1 MDRRHR
7 FSSPFSST
15 RVYSRKYPRLH
26 SCAIFIAKTL
36 NVSSFSKYLTQ
47 SQNFLSYVYSFHTEL
62 YVQTSI
68 RFYLKSPRLF
78 DRIRLFEISFESPR
92 FEAWKS
98 CFDDVSL
105 GIEAKRGKE
114 GWEVKARIEL
124 ASSIRHLWRENPS
137 NRKRKDSLDGFLLSS
152 FLRIFHFEFPAKRY
166 VEPRRLKKRNRLES
180 KRDSLAA
187 RASEKGRSGMEKGGK
202 SKRRKRGRGRSERRV
217 TGGLSILRTV
227 VKVRRV

>member
-78 DRIRLFEISFESPR
+78 DRNFFRISSFRSLE
-92 FEAWKS
+92 KLL
-98 CFDDVSL
+98 DDVSL
-105 GIEAKRGKE
+105 SIEAKGGKE

>member
-62 YVQTSI
+62 YVQT
-68 RFYLKSPRLF
+68 FGFTLNPR
-78 DRIRLFEISFESPR
+78 
-92 FEAWKS
+92 
-98 CFDDVSL
+98 
-105 GIEAKRGKE
+105 G
-114 GWEVKARIEL
+114 
-124 ASSIRHLWRENPS
+124 SSIESGYSKFLSNFLVSKLGEVARRCFTGYRSERGERGVGSQGKDRTRFIDWSSLRRENPS

-187 RASEKGRSGMEKGGK
+187 RAGEKGRSGMEKGGK

>member
-98 CFDDVSL
+98 CSTM
-105 GIEAKRGKE
+105 
-114 GWEVKARIEL
+114 
-124 ASSIRHLWRENPS
+124 
-137 NRKRKDSLDGFLLSS
+137 
-152 FLRIFHFEFPAKRY
+152 FHW
-166 VEPRRLKKRNRLES
+166 VS
-180 KRDSLAA
+180 KR
-187 RASEKGRSGMEKGGK
+187 KGGK
-202 SKRRKRGRGRSERRV
+202 RGGKSRQGSNSLHRFVIS
-217 TGGLSILRTV
+217 GAKILRTGNERIV
-227 VKVRRV
+227 SMDFFSPRFCAFFILNSPRNVT

>member
-78 DRIRLFEISFESPR
+78 DRNFFRISSFRSLE
-92 FEAWKS
+92 KLL
-98 CFDDVSL
+98 DDVSL
-105 GIEAKRGKE
+105 GIEAKGGKE

-137 NRKRKDSLDGFLLSS
+137 NRNRKDSLDRFLLSS

>member
-47 SQNFLSYVYSFHTEL
+47 SQNFFSYVYSFHTEL

-78 DRIRLFEISFESPR
+78 DRNFFRISSFRSLE
-92 FEAWKS
+92 KLL
-98 CFDDVSL
+98 DDVSL
-105 GIEAKRGKE
+105 GIEAKGGKG
-114 GWEVKARIEL
+114 GWKVKARIEL

-166 VEPRRLKKRNRLES
+166 VDPRRLKKRNRLES

-187 RASEKGRSGMEKGGK
+187 RAGEKGRSGMEKGGK

>member
-47 SQNFLSYVYSFHTEL
+47 SQNFFSYVYSFHTEL

-68 RFYLKSPRLF
+68 RFYLKFPSIESGYSKFLSNLLVSKLGKVARRYF
-78 DRIRLFEISFESPR
+78 TGYRSERRERGVESQGKDRTR
-92 FEAWKS
+92 FIDS
-98 CFDDVSL
+98 SSL
-105 GIEAKRGKE
+105 R
-114 GWEVKARIEL
+114 
-124 ASSIRHLWRENPS
+124 RENPS

-187 RASEKGRSGMEKGGK
+187 RAGEKGRSGMEKGGK

>member
-68 RFYLKSPRLF
+68 RFYLKSPSIESGYSKFLSNLLVSKLGKVARRCF
-78 DRIRLFEISFESPR
+78 TGYRSERGERGVGSQGKDRTR
-92 FEAWKS
+92 FIDWS
-98 CFDDVSL
+98 SL
-105 GIEAKRGKE
+105 R
-114 GWEVKARIEL
+114 
-124 ASSIRHLWRENPS
+124 RENPS
-137 NRKRKDSLDGFLLSS
+137 NRNRKDSLDGFLLSS

-187 RASEKGRSGMEKGGK
+187 RAGEKGRSGMEKGGK

>member
-1 MDRRHR
+1 MFRL
-7 FSSPFSST
+7 PFG
-15 RVYSRKYPRLH
+15 
-26 SCAIFIAKTL
+26 FTL
-36 NVSSFSKYLTQ
+36 NPRGSSIESGYSK
-47 SQNFLSYVYSFHTEL
+47 FLSNLLVSKLGKVVSTMFH
-62 YVQTSI
+62 
-68 RFYLKSPRLF
+68 
-78 DRIRLFEISFESPR
+78 
-92 FEAWKS
+92 W
-98 CFDDVSL
+98 VSKRK
-105 GIEAKRGKE
+105 GGKRGGKSRQ
-114 GWEVKARIEL
+114 GSNSLHRL
-124 ASSIRHLWRENPS
+124 SSLRRENPS

-187 RASEKGRSGMEKGGK
+187 RAGEKGRSGMEKGGK

>member
-47 SQNFLSYVYSFHTEL
+47 SQNFLSYVYNFHTEL

-78 DRIRLFEISFESPR
+78 DRIYSKFLSNLLVSKLGEVARRCFTGYRSERGERGVGSQGKDRTR
-92 FEAWKS
+92 FIDWS
-98 CFDDVSL
+98 SL
-105 GIEAKRGKE
+105 R
-114 GWEVKARIEL
+114 
-124 ASSIRHLWRENPS
+124 RENPS

-187 RASEKGRSGMEKGGK
+187 RAGEKGRSGMEKGGK

>member
-1 MDRRHR
+1 MSTVSIRNYMFRL
-7 FSSPFSST
+7 PFG
-15 RVYSRKYPRLH
+15 
-26 SCAIFIAKTL
+26 FTL
-36 NVSSFSKYLTQ
+36 NPRGSSIESGYSK
-47 SQNFLSYVYSFHTEL
+47 FLSNLLVSKLGE
-62 YVQTSI
+62 VA
-68 RFYLKSPRLF
+68 RR
-78 DRIRLFEISFESPR
+78 
-92 FEAWKS
+92 
-98 CFDDVSL
+98 CFTGYRS
-105 GIEAKRGKE
+105 ERGKE
-114 GWEVKARIEL
+114 GWKVKARIEL

-137 NRKRKDSLDGFLLSS
+137 NRNRKDSLDGFLLSS

>member
-7 FSSPFSST
+7 FPSPFSST

-68 RFYLKSPRLF
+68 RFYLKSPSLF

-98 CFDDVSL
+98 CSTM
-105 GIEAKRGKE
+105 
-114 GWEVKARIEL
+114 
-124 ASSIRHLWRENPS
+124 
-137 NRKRKDSLDGFLLSS
+137 
-152 FLRIFHFEFPAKRY
+152 FHW
-166 VEPRRLKKRNRLES
+166 VS
-180 KRDSLAA
+180 KR
-187 RASEKGRSGMEKGGK
+187 KGGK
-202 SKRRKRGRGRSERRV
+202 RGGKGSNSLHRFVISQARKSFEQESKG
-217 TGGLSILRTV
+217 
-227 VKVRRV
+227 

>member
-47 SQNFLSYVYSFHTEL
+47 SQNFFSYVYSFHTEL

-92 FEAWKS
+92 FEAWRS

-105 GIEAKRGKE
+105 GIEAKGGKE

-124 ASSIRHLWRENPS
+124 ASSIGHLS
-137 NRKRKDSLDGFLLSS
+137 G
-152 FLRIFHFEFPAKRY
+152 AK
-166 VEPRRLKKRNRLES
+166 
-180 KRDSLAA
+180 
-187 RASEKGRSGMEKGGK
+187 
-202 SKRRKRGRGRSERRV
+202 
-217 TGGLSILRTV
+217 ILRTGIERIV
-227 VKVRRV
+227 SMDFFSPRFCAFFILNSPRNVT

>member
-47 SQNFLSYVYSFHTEL
+47 SQNFFSYVYSFHTEL

-78 DRIRLFEISFESPR
+78 DRNFFRISSFRSLE
-92 FEAWKS
+92 KLL
-98 CFDDVSL
+98 DDVSL
-105 GIEAKRGKE
+105 GIEAKGGKG
-114 GWEVKARIEL
+114 GWKVKDRTRFID
-124 ASSIRHLWRENPS
+124 SSSLRRENPS

-166 VEPRRLKKRNRLES
+166 VEPRRLKKRNRLKS

-187 RASEKGRSGMEKGGK
+187 RAGEKGRSGMEKGGK